1 MLKLKLTSSS
11 YLVPKNKNWSNLS
24 GSLKYEFSPYGNW
37 HEELL
42 YDKSEILSINL
53 FLDDFLSSKNLKVT
67 DTKENIKN
75 FLKLLKIR
83 IKKQDNNIIIG
94 YCSNNNDNLIY
105 SAKFINEK
113 KIICNWFME
122 EIYKLAKKNKNLF
135 IIDFDKE
142 FAFVGLNSCIDKRNW
157 YFAHSYLSN
166 HGIKIVASSLN
177 KIIHRIYN
185 PASKVLVLDCD
196 NTLWG
201 GVIGEDGINNIKIGQ
216 DGEGKIFEDFQKV
229 IKNFITQGV
238 IITILSKNNEHDVWN
253 VFQSHTSMVLR
264 KKDIVS
270 WKIDW
275 NEKYKNIKA
284 IAKELDLGLDS
295 FVFWDDNPI
304 ERDQMKRFVPEVVTV
319 DVPDDISSW
328 PDLLKNLDQFSKFN
342 TTKEDKNK
350 TNQYF
355 ARAKFIRDKDTNN
368 DKINYLK
375 SINLSAKKINV
386 NNTNI
391 NRAEQINLKTNQYN
405 LRTKKYTNKEIKK
418 FNNINNKYCFLGSLK
433 DNYGDHGIVGSVY
446 LSKVDNDVIFLDNLV
461 MSCRVIGRYYESWLI
476 NEAIKISLKKYKYII
491 GQYLP
496 TEKNVVV
503 KNFFKENNFKLL
515 KRGEYNINYNK
526 IYELYGKQN
535 LYIGNLNKM
544 KINNIE
550 IYE

>member
-1 MLKLKLTSSS
+1 M
-11 YLVPKNKNWSNLS
+11 
-24 GSLKYEFSPYGNW
+24 
-37 HEELL
+37 
-42 YDKSEILSINL
+42 
-53 FLDDFLSSKNLKVT
+53 
-67 DTKENIKN
+67 
-75 FLKLLKIR
+75 
-83 IKKQDNNIIIG
+83 
-94 YCSNNNDNLIY
+94 
-105 SAKFINEK
+105 
-113 KIICNWFME
+113 
-122 EIYKLAKKNKNLF
+122 YKRQ
-135 IIDFDKE
+135 DKE

-342 TTKEDKNK
+342 TTKEDK
-350 TNQYF
+350 
-355 ARAKFIRDKDTNN
+355 
-368 DKINYLK
+368 
-375 SINLSAKKINV
+375 LS
-386 NNTNI
+386 
-391 NRAEQINLKTNQYN
+391 
-405 LRTKKYTNKEIKK
+405 
-418 FNNINNKYCFLGSLK
+418 
-433 DNYGDHGIVGSVY
+433 
-446 LSKVDNDVIFLDNLV
+446 
-461 MSCRVIGRYYESWLI
+461 LI
-476 NEAIKISLKKYKYII
+476 HI
-491 GQYLP
+491 
-496 TEKNVVV
+496 
-503 KNFFKENNFKLL
+503 
-515 KRGEYNINYNK
+515 
-526 IYELYGKQN
+526 
-535 LYIGNLNKM
+535 
-544 KINNIE
+544 
-550 IYE
+550 